1 MWSGVEKVDSAGG
14 GSQHR
19 DAARLRQLRA
29 LRLTLLVAVFAAA
42 PLAAQ
47 QEQQRVVRGL
57 SFEGNHAIDD
67 YILSTANGT
76 SNSSWFARAF
86 PIRLLGL
93 GEKRSFNE
101 LEFRRDV
108 IRLLLLYRQS
118 GYMNAV
124 IDTLVR
130 REGRD
135 VYLKFRIYEG
145 DPVRLARLDI
155 LGVDSIFD
163 VRRLKRDLPLQE
175 GDPFNRALFQASA
188 DTVVSRL
195 KNLGYPYADILRN
208 YDVDV
213 AALRAVATLEALP
226 GERMRV
232 GQVLITGAE
241 KVDTGTLRRMLSV
254 RAGDWFRQDQ
264 LYLTQRDLY
273 GLGMFRSAN
282 VVLADT
288 TPPPGESTVRVV
300 VRVSEAPRH
309 RIRVGA
315 GYGSLDCFRV
325 QSGWTAYDFL
335 GGARSLDLTGQLSK
349 LGVGLP
355 ADAGFKQNVC
365 PPLHDDPTSDTANYN
380 ATLTL
385 RQPAFLSPRHTAS
398 FAVFAERRSEF
409 KAYTRQAVG
418 ANVAVTFNA
427 RRDVPVTVGYG
438 YSVGRTTADP
448 AVYCQRFL
456 LCNESDQAFLANR
469 RPFGAITISGIRN
482 RTNSVLDPTAGSVVT
497 TSLTHS
503 SRLVGSDTLYEFN
516 RGQLEV
522 SRYSPV
528 GHRRQRD
535 LRGER
540 GIPIPDAALPRP
552 HASGSVRGRG
562 AGVGAG
568 RSDGAWSATHPG
580 RRRTVCYA
588 PRSGTSRRSLQ
599 RLCRGA
605 RSAVLAE
612 HGEQQPDSRDRFG
625 WAAGDRESRLAARVL
640 AAGSR
645 SVRRG
650 PGVLDDPP
658 LARGRTVDAGGAAR
672 RLPGGAVVAGRDGSR
687 ARAAGARQRG
697 GAASSLHRDDG
708 DRRRARVAP
717 HRADPLSSPVVRCGH
732 DARRLATRSQ
742 CELQPVR
749 LRGRPGRAL
758 RIRPAPAG
766 DQHRAAP
773 ERPAQHR
780 RAVAPR
786 RSQQGPARA
795 GRPHLVPE
803 RPHHGR
809 DGDLATAGE
818 APRAGR
824 LEPRD
829 RERRPQR
836 AAARPSLRAPR
847 CPALRPAGVLPARA
861 GHPHRHLPAG
871 HGELGPRGASRG
883 RGGTAAGDR

>member
-57 SFEGNHAIDD
+57 FFEGNHAIDD
-67 YILSTANGT
+67 YTLSTAIGT
-76 SNSSWFARAF
+76 SKSSWFARAF

-108 IRLLLLYRQS
+108 IRLLMLYRQS

-145 DPVRLARLDI
+145 DPVRLARLDM
-155 LGVDSIFD
+155 LGVDSLLD

-226 GERMRV
+226 GPRMRV
-232 GQVLITGAE
+232 GQVLITGPE
-241 KVDTGTLRRMLSV
+241 KVDTGTVRRMLSV

-273 GLGMFRSAN
+273 GLGMFRSVN

-288 TPPPGESTVRVV
+288 TPPPGGLTVRVV
-300 VRVSEAPRH
+300 VRVSEAPLR
-309 RIRVGA
+309 RIRIGA

-349 LGVGLP
+349 LGVGVP

-365 PPLHDDPTSDTANYN
+365 HPLHDDPTSDTANYN

-398 FAVFAERRSEF
+398 VALFAERRSEF
-409 KAYTRQAVG
+409 NAYTRQAVG
-418 ANVAVTFNA
+418 ANLAMTFNA
-427 RRDVPVTVGYG
+427 RRNIPVTLGYG
-438 YSVGRTTADP
+438 YSVGRTTAAP
-448 AVYCQRFL
+448 AIYCQLFR
-456 LCNESDQAFLANR
+456 LCDSSEQAFLSNR
-469 RPFGAITISGIRN
+469 RRFGAVTISGVRN
-482 RTNSVLDPTAGSVVT
+482 QTNSVLDPTAGGVVT
-497 TSLTHS
+497 ASLTHS

-522 SRYSPV
+522 SRYYPI
-528 GHRRQRD
+528 GRRGAFAWRVLGGTILPARRISFAGQSVRFVPPDQRFY
-535 LRGER
+535 G
-540 GIPIPDAALPRP
+540 GGPN
-552 HASGSVRGRG
+552 SVRG
-562 AGVGAG
+562 
-568 RSDGAWSATHPG
+568 
-580 RRRTVCYA
+580 YA
-588 PRSGTSRRSLQ
+588 RN
-599 RLCRGA
+599 
-605 RSAVLAE
+605 
-612 HGEQQPDSRDRFG
+612 
-625 WAAGDRESRLAARVL
+625 
-640 AAGSR
+640 
-645 SVRRG
+645 
-650 PGVLDDPP
+650 
-658 LARGRTVDAGGAAR
+658 
-672 RLPGGAVVAGRDGSR
+672 
-687 ARAAGARQRG
+687 
-697 GAASSLHRDDG
+697 
-708 DRRRARVAP
+708 
-717 HRADPLSSPVVRCGH
+717 
-732 DARRLATRSQ
+732 
-742 CELQPVR
+742 
-749 LRGRPGRAL
+749 
-758 RIRPAPAG
+758 
-766 DQHRAAP
+766 
-773 ERPAQHR
+773 
-780 RAVAPR
+780 
-786 RSQQGPARA
+786 
-795 GRPHLVPE
+795 
-803 RPHHGR
+803 
-809 DGDLATAGE
+809 
-818 APRAGR
+818 
-824 LEPRD
+824 
-829 RERRPQR
+829 
-836 AAARPSLRAPR
+836 
-847 CPALRPAGVLPARA
+847 
-861 GHPHRHLPAG
+861 
-871 HGELGPRGASRG
+871 ELGPRVYFRSISVDTVKGDTTFGNLQASATGGNAIFVANAELRIPTPLFPDRMRVAVFADVGQVWELEDPSVRG
-883 RGGTAAGDR
+883 VRFTPGVGVRFVTPLGPVRLDAAYNGYPAEPGSLYLLNTTNKSLTAVTDSTGSPVPFHPGLPHGFWRRVVVQFAVGQAF

>member
-67 YILSTANGT
+67 YTLSTAIGT

-145 DPVRLARLDI
+145 DPVRLARLDMM
-155 LGVDSIFD
+155 GVDSILD

-226 GERMRV
+226 GARMRV
-232 GQVLITGAE
+232 GQVLITGPE

-273 GLGMFRSAN
+273 GLGMFRSVN

-288 TPPPGESTVRVV
+288 TPPAGDSTVRVV

-309 RIRVGA
+309 RIRAGA

-349 LGVGLP
+349 LGVGIP

-365 PPLHDDPTSDTANYN
+365 HPLHDDPTSDTANYN

-398 FAVFAERRSEF
+398 VALFAERRSEF
-409 KAYTRQAVG
+409 NAYTRQAVG
-418 ANVAVTFNA
+418 ANLAMTFNA
-427 RRDVPVTVGYG
+427 RRNIPVTLGYG
-438 YSVGRTTADP
+438 YSVGRTTAAP
-448 AVYCQRFL
+448 AIYCQLFR
-456 LCNESDQAFLANR
+456 LCDASEQAFLSNR
-469 RPFGAITISGIRN
+469 RRFGAVTISGVRN
-482 RTNSVLDPTAGSVVT
+482 QTNSVLDPTAGGVVT
-497 TSLTHS
+497 ASLTHS

-522 SRYSPV
+522 SRYYPI
-528 GHRRQRD
+528 GRRGAFAWRVLGGTILPARRISFAGQSVRFVPPDQRFY
-535 LRGER
+535 G
-540 GIPIPDAALPRP
+540 GGPN
-552 HASGSVRGRG
+552 SVRG
-562 AGVGAG
+562 
-568 RSDGAWSATHPG
+568 
-580 RRRTVCYA
+580 YA
-588 PRSGTSRRSLQ
+588 RN
-599 RLCRGA
+599 
-605 RSAVLAE
+605 
-612 HGEQQPDSRDRFG
+612 
-625 WAAGDRESRLAARVL
+625 
-640 AAGSR
+640 
-645 SVRRG
+645 
-650 PGVLDDPP
+650 
-658 LARGRTVDAGGAAR
+658 
-672 RLPGGAVVAGRDGSR
+672 
-687 ARAAGARQRG
+687 
-697 GAASSLHRDDG
+697 
-708 DRRRARVAP
+708 
-717 HRADPLSSPVVRCGH
+717 
-732 DARRLATRSQ
+732 
-742 CELQPVR
+742 
-749 LRGRPGRAL
+749 
-758 RIRPAPAG
+758 
-766 DQHRAAP
+766 
-773 ERPAQHR
+773 
-780 RAVAPR
+780 
-786 RSQQGPARA
+786 
-795 GRPHLVPE
+795 
-803 RPHHGR
+803 
-809 DGDLATAGE
+809 
-818 APRAGR
+818 
-824 LEPRD
+824 
-829 RERRPQR
+829 
-836 AAARPSLRAPR
+836 
-847 CPALRPAGVLPARA
+847 
-861 GHPHRHLPAG
+861 
-871 HGELGPRGASRG
+871 ELGPRVYFRSISVDSVKGDTTFGNLQASATGGNAIFVANAELRIPTPLFPDRMRVAVFADVGQVWELEDPSVRG
-883 RGGTAAGDR
+883 VRFTPGVGVRFVTPLGPVRLDAAYNGYPAEPGSLYLLNTTNKSLTAVTDSTGSPVPFHPGLPHGFWRRVVVQFAVGQAF

>member
-67 YILSTANGT
+67 YTLSTAIGT

-93 GEKRSFNE
+93 GEKRYFNE

-145 DPVRLARLDI
+145 DPVRLATLDM
-155 LGVDSIFD
+155 LGVDSILD

-226 GERMRV
+226 GPRMRV
-232 GQVLITGAE
+232 GQVLITGVE
-241 KVDTGTLRRMLSV
+241 KVDTGTVRRMLSV
-254 RAGDWFRQDQ
+254 RAGDRFRQDQ

-273 GLGMFRSAN
+273 GLGMFRSVN

-288 TPPPGESTVRVV
+288 TPPPGDSTVRVV

-309 RIRVGA
+309 RIRAGA

-349 LGVGLP
+349 LGVGVP
-355 ADAGFKQNVC
+355 ANSGFKENVC
-365 PPLHDDPTSDTANYN
+365 HPLHDDPTSDTANYN

-398 FAVFAERRSEF
+398 FAIFAERRSEF

-418 ANVAVTFNA
+418 ANLAVTFNA

-448 AVYCQRFL
+448 VVLCERFL
-456 LCNESDQAFLANR
+456 LCNASDQAFLLNT
-469 RPFGAITISGIRN
+469 RPFGAITISGVRA
-482 RTNSVLDPTAGSVVT
+482 RVNSVLDPSAGSVMQVT
-497 TSLTHS
+497 LVHA
-503 SRLVGSDTLYEFN
+503 SRYVLSDTLYEFN
-516 RGQLEV
+516 RGELEV
-522 SRYSPV
+522 AKYYPLSRRSAFAWRIRGGTILP
-528 GHRRQRD
+528 QR
-535 LRGER
+535 LSLLGQSTQFV
-540 GIPIPDAALPRP
+540 PPDQRFYAGGPN
-552 HASGSVRGRG
+552 SVRG
-562 AGVGAG
+562 
-568 RSDGAWSATHPG
+568 
-580 RRRTVCYA
+580 YA
-588 PRSGTSRRSLQ
+588 RN
-599 RLCRGA
+599 
-605 RSAVLAE
+605 
-612 HGEQQPDSRDRFG
+612 
-625 WAAGDRESRLAARVL
+625 
-640 AAGSR
+640 
-645 SVRRG
+645 
-650 PGVLDDPP
+650 
-658 LARGRTVDAGGAAR
+658 
-672 RLPGGAVVAGRDGSR
+672 
-687 ARAAGARQRG
+687 
-697 GAASSLHRDDG
+697 
-708 DRRRARVAP
+708 
-717 HRADPLSSPVVRCGH
+717 
-732 DARRLATRSQ
+732 
-742 CELQPVR
+742 
-749 LRGRPGRAL
+749 
-758 RIRPAPAG
+758 
-766 DQHRAAP
+766 
-773 ERPAQHR
+773 
-780 RAVAPR
+780 
-786 RSQQGPARA
+786 
-795 GRPHLVPE
+795 
-803 RPHHGR
+803 
-809 DGDLATAGE
+809 
-818 APRAGR
+818 
-824 LEPRD
+824 
-829 RERRPQR
+829 
-836 AAARPSLRAPR
+836 
-847 CPALRPAGVLPARA
+847 
-861 GHPHRHLPAG
+861 
-871 HGELGPRGASRG
+871 ELGPRVYVTDSIIVQGTDTTLRNLRASPTGGNTVVTANLELRVPTPIFPDRVRLGLFVDVGQVWERG
-883 RGGTAAGDR
+883 DTLTAVSGLRVTPGLGLRFITPLGPVRLDAAYNGYPQEPGPLYLLDNTNKSLTAVLDPAGKQVLYRPQLPGGFWRRVVVQFAVGQAF

>member
-1 MWSGVEKVDSAGG
+1 MSSGVEKVDSAGG

-19 DAARLRQLRA
+19 DAAPLRQLRA

-67 YILSTANGT
+67 YTLSTAIGT

-93 GEKRSFNE
+93 GEKRFFNE

-135 VYLKFRIYEG
+135 VYLKVRIYEG

-155 LGVDSIFD
+155 LGVDSILD
-163 VRRLKRDLPLQE
+163 VRRLKRDLPLLE
-175 GDPFNRALFQASA
+175 SDPFNRALFQASA

-226 GERMRV
+226 GPRMRV

-273 GLGMFRSAN
+273 GLGMFRSVN

-288 TPPPGESTVRVV
+288 TPPPGDSTVRVV

-309 RIRVGA
+309 RIRAGA

-349 LGVGLP
+349 LGVGVP
-355 ADAGFKQNVC
+355 ANSGFKQNVC
-365 PPLHDDPTSDTANYN
+365 HPLHDDPTSDTANYN

-418 ANVAVTFNA
+418 ANLAVTFNA

-448 AVYCQRFL
+448 VVLCERFL
-456 LCNESDQAFLANR
+456 LCNASDQAFLLNT
-469 RPFGAITISGIRN
+469 RPFGAITISGVRA
-482 RTNSVLDPTAGSVVT
+482 RVNSVLDPSAGSVMQVT
-497 TSLTHS
+497 LVHA
-503 SRLVGSDTLYEFN
+503 SRYVLSDTLYEFN
-516 RGQLEV
+516 RGELEV
-522 SRYSPV
+522 AKYYPLSRRSAFAWRIRGGTILP
-528 GHRRQRD
+528 QR
-535 LRGER
+535 LSLLGQSTQFV
-540 GIPIPDAALPRP
+540 PPDQRFYAGGPN
-552 HASGSVRGRG
+552 SVRGYARNELGPRVYVTDSIIVQGTDTTLRNLRASPTGGNTVVTANLELRVPTPIFPDRVRLGLFVDVGQVWERG
-562 AGVGAG
+562 DTLTAVSGLRV
-568 RSDGAWSATHPG
+568 TPG
-580 RRRTVCYA
+580 LGLRFITPLGPVRLDAAYNGYPQEPGPLYLLDNTNK
-588 PRSGTSRRSLQ
+588 SLT
-599 RLCRGA
+599 
-605 RSAVLAE
+605 AV
-612 HGEQQPDSRDRFG
+612 RDPTG
-625 WAAGDRESRLAARVL
+625 K
-640 AAGSR
+640 
-645 SVRRG
+645 
-650 PGVLDDPP
+650 P
-658 LARGRTVDAGGAAR
+658 LLLRP
-672 RLPGGAVVAGRDGSR
+672 RLPGGFWRRVVVQFAVGQAF
-687 ARAAGARQRG
+687 
-697 GAASSLHRDDG
+697 
-708 DRRRARVAP
+708 
-717 HRADPLSSPVVRCGH
+717 
-732 DARRLATRSQ
+732 
-742 CELQPVR
+742 
-749 LRGRPGRAL
+749 
-758 RIRPAPAG
+758 
-766 DQHRAAP
+766 
-773 ERPAQHR
+773 
-780 RAVAPR
+780 
-786 RSQQGPARA
+786 
-795 GRPHLVPE
+795 
-803 RPHHGR
+803 
-809 DGDLATAGE
+809 
-818 APRAGR
+818 
-824 LEPRD
+824 
-829 RERRPQR
+829 
-836 AAARPSLRAPR
+836 
-847 CPALRPAGVLPARA
+847 
-861 GHPHRHLPAG
+861 
-871 HGELGPRGASRG
+871 
-883 RGGTAAGDR
+883 